1 MYNLSDN
8 IQNCLDFEKIPTNA
22 IAISLEDINQSV
34 EISEKVSNWQKQ
46 WDIYLNALAF
56 FGLKEWLR
64 ERDNSLAINEENFT
78 LLQPQFANF
87 INGGCNLQI
96 GEFKIC
102 LISIGSLTDE
112 LITLAKA
119 VVDLPEFIP
128 HFYVLVEVL
137 EEQGI
142 ALVSGFITYQDL
154 LKNRESSNLE
164 PESDWNYQIP
174 ISWFDTNPNRLLL
187 YLRCLESEAIALPTI
202 PNRNAI
208 ASMQSELT
216 ALLPQLSCPQRELW
230 EILTWEQATAVLTT
244 PELISWLYKAQLD
257 YGKTLGEI
265 EHQRIILS
273 DLFQLLT
280 QPVLNVGRWLWDE
293 LDELA
298 QQLSWVLLPITQA
311 SALRSPTEE
320 FTAIVRQLQQLG
332 LEFPLD
338 ARGAYQDLLL
348 AGIPLRLYAVI
359 WHFISERHKHEWT
372 LLLILGTATGDSIP
386 FNLRLRVSDK
396 TSILVDNGLR
406 QDGNNAYLFARVVG
420 NLDEKF
426 LVNVSLSEG
435 VEITLPP
442 FAFDMSFLSDPVVN

>member
-1 MYNLSDN
+1 
-8 IQNCLDFEKIPTNA
+8 
-22 IAISLEDINQSV
+22 
-34 EISEKVSNWQKQ
+34 
-46 WDIYLNALAF
+46 
-56 FGLKEWLR
+56 LKEWLR

-359 WHFISERHKHEWT
+359 WHFISQRDKYEWT